1 MLAAIMTQV
10 PTDQLVLADDVS
22 LRPVE
27 AGEVRLKIAHS
38 GVCHS
43 DLSAMTGTIP
53 QEAPAVLGH
62 EGAGI
67 VIDVGEG
74 VEHVAPGDHVIIA
87 FSPPCGDCPF
97 CNERS
102 QANLCLTGTF
112 TMMGHKQ
119 FRRGDEVIGSMTGCG
134 TFAEE
139 TIVPAMAAI
148 PIDADVPLDVA
159 ALIGCGVTT
168 GVGAA
173 LNTAG
178 VTPGSSVVVIGCGG
192 VGIAA
197 IQGARIGGAAAI
209 LAVDLHEGKLERAR
223 RFGATHTATP
233 DDVEDAKNEITGGEG
248 FDFAIEAI
256 GSPVTMRQAY
266 DLIRRGGTACIVG
279 VGRGDETFE
288 LNAFEQFFNEKT
300 IVGSMYGGA
309 DVRTDFARFLD
320 LYREGELDLEGMISR
335 RIALDE
341 VNDALHALG
350 EPDVVR
356 QLIDY

>member
-1 MLAAIMTQV
+1 MYAAIMTEV
-10 PTDQLVLADDVS
+10 PTDQLMIADDVS
-22 LRPVE
+22 LVGP
-27 AGEVRLKIAHS
+27 GDVRLKVAHS

-43 DLSAMTGTIP
+43 DLSAMNGTIP

-62 EGAGI
+62 EASG
-67 VIDVGEG
+67 VITDVGEG
-74 VEHVAPGDHVIIA
+74 VEHLSIGDHVILA
-87 FSPPCGDCPF
+87 FSPPCGQCAY
-97 CNERS
+97 CNERA

-112 TMMGHKQ
+112 TMMGNQQ
-119 FRRGDEVIGSMTGCG
+119 FVQADRTVGSMTGCG
-134 TFAEE
+134 TFADE

-148 PIDADVPLDVA
+148 KIDDDIPLDVA
-159 ALIGCGVTT
+159 ALIGCAVTT

-173 LNTAG
+173 LNTAR

-197 IQGARIGGAAAI
+197 IQGARVAGASAI
-209 LAVDLHEGKLERAR
+209 VAVDLHEGKLDRAR
-223 RFGATHTATP
+223 GFGATHTATP
-233 DDVEDAKNEITGGEG
+233 EQLEDVKNEITGGEG

-266 DLIRRGGTACIVG
+266 DLIRRGGTACLVG
-279 VGRGDETFE
+279 VGRGDQTFE

-300 IVGSMYGGA
+300 LVGSMYGGA

-320 LYREGELDLEGMISR
+320 LYRTGELDLEGMISR
-335 RIALDE
+335 RIRLGE

-356 QLIDY
+356 QLIDF